1 MAKENQKLSDRSLDL
16 IKRRSTLNLVVVSI
30 AFAIALTSVYFTR
43 IIVEQ
48 LKQRELGIID
58 LYAKSVEF
66 TVNNQNNPSELAFVI
81 EQIMYPNNSIPV
93 IQTNGIGQ
101 VIDTK
106 NIEIDQS
113 LSNEQKDQYL
123 KEILEEMKAEYE
135 PLDELKQFYESCV
148 VSEAYKILKDNS
160 SLVPKNQIYYKRGLF
175 ERLPL
180 YRVYQLMAMCNR

>member
-93 IQTNGIGQ
+93 IQTNGVGQ

-113 LSNEQKDQYL
+113 LSAEQRDQYL

-135 PLDELKQFYESCV
+135 PLEIPFRNENG
-148 VSEAYKILKDNS
+148 E
-160 SLVPKNQIYYKRGLF
+160 
-175 ERLPL
+175 
-180 YRVYQLMAMCNR
+180 VYD